1 MNKIIKVRCKRIKE
15 YATNYLNDQ
24 GKTQLKNP
32 SKKFDKNYLNLVH
45 QTSDVVKRSI
55 MLKLI
60 IFIQH
65 KTMITTFQKG
75 ITDHDYISQKCEEC
89 SMSSL
94 VQPSCIK

>member
-45 QTSDVVKRSI
+45 QTLEFTLTNI
-55 MLKLI
+55 
-60 IFIQH
+60 
-65 KTMITTFQKG
+65 
-75 ITDHDYISQKCEEC
+75 
-89 SMSSL
+89 
-94 VQPSCIK
+94 